1 MPPQPAATIQLS
13 DLGAYQ
19 HAVRVVLTT
28 DVVTATRPRPGML
41 EAVLRWA
48 DQLSKDLRDHLG
60 YTLIATTRQ
69 VRLIRRLDGLDPT
82 QTTIFTAKSGR
93 PFDRRRLAYLCLI
106 LASFQRSR
114 VEVSLA
120 DLVRAFT
127 PSANAIDGLGFNP
140 TVSAHKAAV
149 VDVLDWLADR
159 GALRLSDGS
168 ADAWSADTERGD
180 ALYDIDHDICAALF
194 RPARPIQ
201 HLTSAAGLL
210 DATYVSAKRGAQRE
224 AAAQRAARALLEHPV
239 VYYAQVE
246 PEVAEA
252 LRQTGVAENLARLT
266 GLAVERRAEGV
277 LLADAGGRFTD
288 RPFPGRGGAVNR
300 AAGLLLAKIAD
311 VLEDPDEAPLL
322 LPVPAEADDQ
332 RELLAK
338 IDAALPLG
346 GVVTELAWSAPQEED
361 LDTERIDSVADA
373 IDSDRGGANHQADHS
388 QTGQGRLEASEAD
401 ASRADLSRA
410 DLSRADLSRADLSRA
425 DLSRADPSRVDAAG
439 RHPVVPFIADSG
451 LRSMINDLYEE
462 LGPASFTV
470 TWQHD
475 PRGLLNAAVAFL
487 ADLRLL
493 RRVDAGVLV
502 LPAAARYRNIKAALP
517 VRHAEGQ
524 LALDLF
530 GGSISGNI
538 GGDIDDD

>member
-1 MPPQPAATIQLS
+1 VPPQPAAAVQLS
-13 DLGAYQ
+13 DLGSYQ
-19 HAVRVVLTT
+19 AAVRLALTH
-28 DVVTATRPRPGML
+28 DVITATRPRPGL
-41 EAVLRWA
+41 LDQVLRWA
-48 DQLSKDLRDHLG
+48 DQLASDLRDVLG

-69 VRLIRRLDGLDPT
+69 VRLIRRLDALDPS

-93 PFDRRRLAYLCLI
+93 PFDRRRLAYLCLF
-106 LASFQRSR
+106 LGSFSRSR
-114 VEVSLA
+114 VEISLA

-127 PSANAIDGLGFNP
+127 PTANAIDGLGFDP

-168 ADAWSADTERGD
+168 VEAWTADTDRGD
-180 ALYDIDHDICAALF
+180 ALYDIDHDICAVLF
-194 RPARPIQ
+194 RPARPVQ

-210 DATYVSAKRGAQRE
+210 DTTFTSAKRAAQRE
-224 AAAQRAARALLEHPV
+224 AAAQRAARALVEHPV

-246 PEVAEA
+246 PEVADA
-252 LRQTGVAENLARLT
+252 LRQSGVAESLARLT

-311 VLEDPDEAPLL
+311 VIEDHDEQPPLL
-322 LPVPAEADDQ
+322 PLPPEAADQ
-332 RELLAK
+332 RDLLDR
-338 IDAALPLG
+338 IDAALPAR
-346 GVVTELAWSAPQEED
+346 GVVAELAWSAPSEEEIV
-361 LDTERIDSVADA
+361 TERPRDPASPA
-373 IDSDRGGANHQADHS
+373 
-388 QTGQGRLEASEAD
+388 EAARTEPAPT
-401 ASRADLSRA
+401 L
-410 DLSRADLSRADLSRA
+410 L
-425 DLSRADPSRVDAAG
+425 
-439 RHPVVPFIADSG
+439 PFIADSR
-451 LRSMINDLYEE
+451 LHAMIDDLYAEV
-462 LGPASFTV
+462 GAASFTV

-475 PRGLLNAAVAFL
+475 ARGLLSTAVAFL

-493 RRVDAGVLV
+493 RPVAGGVLV
-502 LPAAARYRNIKAALP
+502 LPAAARYRNIKLALP

-530 GGSISGNI
+530 R
-538 GGDIDDD
+538 GDSDE

>member
-1 MPPQPAATIQLS
+1 MPPAAAVQLS

-19 HAVRVVLTT
+19 SAVRLVLTH
-28 DVVTATRPRPGML
+28 DVITAARPRPGTL
-41 EAVLRWA
+41 ETVLRWA
-48 DQLSKDLRDHLG
+48 DQLARDLRDVLG

-69 VRLIRRLDGLDPT
+69 VRLIRRLDALDAT
-82 QTTIFTAKSGR
+82 QTAIFTAKSGR
-93 PFDRRRLAYLCLI
+93 PFDRRRLAYLCLF
-106 LASFQRSR
+106 LASFSRSR
-114 VEVSLA
+114 VEISLA

-127 PSANAIDGLGFNP
+127 PTANAIDSLGFDPVVN
-140 TVSAHKAAV
+140 AHKAAV

-168 ADAWSADTERGD
+168 VEAWTADTDRGD

-194 RPARPIQ
+194 RPARPVQ
-201 HLTSAAGLL
+201 HLTTAAGLL
-210 DATYVSAKRGAQRE
+210 DATFTSAKRAAQRE
-224 AAAQRAARALLEHPV
+224 AAAQRAARALVEHPV

-252 LRQTGVAENLARLT
+252 LRQPDGVAENLARLT

-311 VLEDPDEAPLL
+311 VLDDRDEPPSL
-322 LPVPAEADDQ
+322 LPLPPAAADQ
-332 RELLAK
+332 RELLDR
-338 IDAALPLG
+338 IDAALPLH
-346 GVVTELAWSAPQEED
+346 GVVTELAWSAPTEEE
-361 LDTERIDSVADA
+361 TYAERRRDSASPADSA
-373 IDSDRGGANHQADHS
+373 EPP
-388 QTGQGRLEASEAD
+388 L
-401 ASRADLSRA
+401 L
-410 DLSRADLSRADLSRA
+410 
-425 DLSRADPSRVDAAG
+425 
-439 RHPVVPFIADSG
+439 PFITDSK
-451 LRSMINDLYEE
+451 LHAMIDDLYAEV
-462 LGPASFTV
+462 GAASFTV

-475 PRGLLNAAVAFL
+475 PRGLLSAAVAFL

-493 RRVDAGVLV
+493 RPLPGGVLV
-502 LPAAARYRNIKAALP
+502 LPAAARYRNIKLALP

-530 GGSISGNI
+530 GGER
-538 GGDIDDD
+538 DD

>member
-1 MPPQPAATIQLS
+1 MPPQPAAAVQPS
-13 DLGAYQ
+13 DLSAYQ
-19 HAVRVVLTT
+19 TAVRLVLTH
-28 DVVTATRPRPGML
+28 DVITATRPRPGTL

-48 DQLSKDLRDHLG
+48 DQLAKDLREVLG

-69 VRLIRRLDGLDPT
+69 VRLVRRLDALDPT

-93 PFDRRRLAYLCLI
+93 PFDRRRLAYLCLF
-106 LASFQRSR
+106 LASFSRSR
-114 VEVSLA
+114 VEIGLA

-127 PSANAIDGLGFNP
+127 PTANAIDGLGFDP
-140 TVSAHKAAV
+140 VVSAHKAAV

-168 ADAWSADTERGD
+168 VEAWTADTDRGD
-180 ALYDIDHDICAALF
+180 ALYDIDHDICAVLF
-194 RPARPIQ
+194 RPARPVQ

-210 DATYVSAKRGAQRE
+210 DATFTSAKRAAQRE
-224 AAAQRAARALLEHPV
+224 AAAQRAARVLAEHPV

-252 LRQTGVAENLARLT
+252 LRQPGGVAENLARLT

-311 VLEDPDEAPLL
+311 VLEDPDERPSL
-322 LPVPAEADDQ
+322 LPLPPEAADQ
-332 RELLAK
+332 RDLLER
-338 IDAALPLG
+338 IDAALPLK
-346 GVVTELAWSAPQEED
+346 GVVTELAWTAPAEEEAYP
-361 LDTERIDSVADA
+361 ERMSGSDSP
-373 IDSDRGGANHQADHS
+373 DSPAAPD
-388 QTGQGRLEASEAD
+388 
-401 ASRADLSRA
+401 
-410 DLSRADLSRADLSRA
+410 
-425 DLSRADPSRVDAAG
+425 AG
-439 RHPVVPFIADSG
+439 RAEPDRSGAPGDGAPGNGAPGNRATGPALLPFIADSR
-451 LRSMINDLYEE
+451 LHAMVDDLYDKV
-462 LGPASFTV
+462 GAASFTV

-475 PRGLLNAAVAFL
+475 QRGLLSAAVAFL

-493 RRVDAGVLV
+493 RPVPGGVLV
-502 LPAAARYRNIKAALP
+502 LPAAARYRNIKLALP
-517 VRHAEGQ
+517 VRRAEGQ

-530 GGSISGNI
+530 GGAGDF
-538 GGDIDDD
+538 GGDGDG

>member
-1 MPPQPAATIQLS
+1 MPPHPAAANIQLS

-19 HAVRVVLTT
+19 HAVRVVLTN

-69 VRLIRRLDGLDPT
+69 VRVIRRLDGLDPT

-127 PSANAIDGLGFNP
+127 PTANAIDGLGFNP

-194 RPARPIQ
+194 RPARPVQ

-252 LRQTGVAENLARLT
+252 LRQIGVAENLARLT

-311 VLEDPDEAPLL
+311 VLEDPDETPLL
-322 LPVPAEADDQ
+322 LPVPAESADQ
-332 RELLAK
+332 RELLER
-338 IDAALPLG
+338 IDAALPLA
-346 GVVTELAWSAPQEED
+346 GVVTELAWSAPLEED
-361 LDTERIDSVADA
+361 RDAERAAGLAGADDT
-373 IDSDRGGANHQADHS
+373 DRG
-388 QTGQGRLEASEAD
+388 EASHAH
-401 ASRADLSRA
+401 ASHGRADQPL
-410 DLSRADLSRADLSRA
+410 
-425 DLSRADPSRVDAAG
+425 
-439 RHPVVPFIADSG
+439 VPFIADSG
-451 LRSMINDLYEE
+451 LRAMINDLYDE

-493 RRVDAGVLV
+493 RPVDAGVLV

-530 GGSISGNI
+530 GG
-538 GGDIDDD
+538 DIDDE

>member
-1 MPPQPAATIQLS
+1 MPPQPAAATIQLS

-168 ADAWSADTERGD
+168 VDAWSADTERGD

-194 RPARPIQ
+194 RPARPVQ

-311 VLEDPDEAPLL
+311 VLEDPDETPLL
-322 LPVPAEADDQ
+322 LPLPAESADQ
-332 RELLAK
+332 RELLEK
-338 IDAALPLG
+338 IDAALPLA
-346 GVVTELAWSAPQEED
+346 GVVTELAWSAPLEED
-361 LDTERIDSVADA
+361 PDAERADGAPHA
-373 IDSDRGGANHQADHS
+373 IDP
-388 QTGQGRLEASEAD
+388 EP
-401 ASRADLSRA
+401 SRADQG
-410 DLSRADLSRADLSRA
+410 
-425 DLSRADPSRVDAAG
+425 RADPSG
-439 RHPVVPFIADSG
+439 RTQPLVPFIADSG
-451 LRSMINDLYEE
+451 LRAMINDLYDE

-530 GGSISGNI
+530 GGDIDGDGDGGS
-538 GGDIDDD
+538 GGDGDDD

>member
-1 MPPQPAATIQLS
+1 MPPQPAAANIQLS

-19 HAVRVVLTT
+19 HAVRVVLTN

-140 TVSAHKAAV
+140 TVFGHKAAV

-194 RPARPIQ
+194 RPARPVQ

-311 VLEDPDEAPLL
+311 VLEDPDEEPLL
-322 LPVPAEADDQ
+322 LPVPPESADQ
-332 RELLAK
+332 RELLEK
-338 IDAALPLG
+338 IDAALPLA
-346 GVVTELAWSAPQEED
+346 GVVTELAWSAPLEED
-361 LDTERIDSVADA
+361 PWPERPGGVARVINEHQTDEHH
-373 IDSDRGGANHQADHS
+373 ANPDPS
-388 QTGQGRLEASEAD
+388 RPD
-401 ASRADLSRA
+401 PSRAD
-410 DLSRADLSRADLSRA
+410 
-425 DLSRADPSRVDAAG
+425 AG
-439 RHPVVPFIADSG
+439 GRQPVVPFIADSG
-451 LRSMINDLYEE
+451 LRAMINDLYDE
-462 LGPASFTV
+462 LGPTSFTV

-475 PRGLLNAAVAFL
+475 SRGLLNAAVAFL

-530 GGSISGNI
+530 GG
-538 GGDIDDD
+538 DIDDD

>member
-1 MPPQPAATIQLS
+1 VPPQPAAAVQLS

-19 HAVRVVLTT
+19 SAVRLVLTH
-28 DVVTATRPRPGML
+28 DVITATRPRPGTL

-48 DQLSKDLRDHLG
+48 DQLARDLRDVLG

-69 VRLIRRLDGLDPT
+69 VRLIRRLDALDPT
-82 QTTIFTAKSGR
+82 QTTIFTARSGR
-93 PFDRRRLAYLCLI
+93 PFDRRRLAYLCLF
-106 LASFQRSR
+106 LASFSRSR
-114 VEVSLA
+114 VEISLA

-127 PSANAIDGLGFNP
+127 PTANAIDGLGFDP
-140 TVSAHKAAV
+140 VVSAHKAAV

-168 ADAWSADTERGD
+168 VEAWTADTDRGD
-180 ALYDIDHDICAALF
+180 ALYDIDHDICAVLF
-194 RPARPIQ
+194 RPARPVQ

-210 DATYVSAKRGAQRE
+210 DATFTSAKRAAQRE
-224 AAAQRAARALLEHPV
+224 AAAQRAARALAEHPV

-252 LRQTGVAENLARLT
+252 LRQPGGVAENLARLT

-311 VLEDPDEAPLL
+311 VIEDPDERPPLL
-322 LPVPAEADDQ
+322 PFPPEAADQ
-332 RELLAK
+332 RDLLER
-338 IDAALPLG
+338 IDAALPLA
-346 GVVTELAWSAPQEED
+346 GVVTELAWTAPAEEAADQERTRGLAAPAGPGD
-361 LDTERIDSVADA
+361 ARPVPDSPVPDNSVP
-373 IDSDRGGANHQADHS
+373 DSPGAQQN
-388 QTGQGRLEASEAD
+388 R
-401 ASRADLSRA
+401 
-410 DLSRADLSRADLSRA
+410 
-425 DLSRADPSRVDAAG
+425 AAG
-439 RHPVVPFIADSG
+439 PALLPFIADSK
-451 LRSMINDLYEE
+451 LHAMIDDLYDEV
-462 LGPASFTV
+462 GAASFTV

-475 PRGLLNAAVAFL
+475 PRGLLRTAVAFL

-493 RRVDAGVLV
+493 RPVAGGVLV
-502 LPAAARYRNIKAALP
+502 LPAAARYRNIKLALP

-530 GGSISGNI
+530 GGPGDL
-538 GGDIDDD
+538 GGASDFGEARDG

>member
-1 MPPQPAATIQLS
+1 MPPAAAVQLS
-13 DLGAYQ
+13 DLGSYQ
-19 HAVRVVLTT
+19 SAARLVLTH
-28 DVVTATRPRPGML
+28 DLITATRPRPGTL

-48 DQLSKDLRDHLG
+48 DQLAKDLRDVLG

-69 VRLIRRLDGLDPT
+69 VRLIRRLDALDPT

-93 PFDRRRLAYLCLI
+93 PFDRRRLAYLCLF

-114 VEVSLA
+114 VEISLA

-127 PSANAIDGLGFNP
+127 PTANAIDGLGFDP
-140 TVSAHKAAV
+140 TVGAHKAAV
-149 VDVLDWLADR
+149 VDVLDWLAER

-168 ADAWSADTERGD
+168 VEAWTADTDRGD
-180 ALYDIDHDICAALF
+180 ALYDIDHDICAVLF
-194 RPARPIQ
+194 RPARPVQ

-210 DATYVSAKRGAQRE
+210 DATFTSARRAAQRE
-224 AAAQRAARALLEHPV
+224 AAAQRAARALVEHPV

-252 LRQTGVAENLARLT
+252 LRQPGGVVENLARLT

-311 VLEDPDEAPLL
+311 VLEDPDEAPLF
-322 LPVPAEADDQ
+322 LPLPAESADQ
-332 RELLAK
+332 RELLEK
-338 IDAALPLG
+338 IDAALPLA
-346 GVVTELAWSAPQEED
+346 GVVTELAWTAPLEED
-361 LDTERIDSVADA
+361 PDAERAGGVADA
-373 IDSDRGGANHQADHS
+373 IEQNSG
-388 QTGQGRLEASEAD
+388 
-401 ASRADLSRA
+401 RADSSRPDA
-410 DLSRADLSRADLSRA
+410 GGRAPL
-425 DLSRADPSRVDAAG
+425 
-439 RHPVVPFIADSG
+439 VPFVADSG
-451 LRSMINDLYEE
+451 LRAMINDLYDE

-475 PRGLLNAAVAFL
+475 SRGLLNAAVAFL

-524 LALDLF
+524 LSLDLF
-530 GGSISGNI
+530 GGNVSGDI
-538 GGDIDDD
+538 GGD

>member
-1 MPPQPAATIQLS
+1 MPPQPAAANIQLS

-19 HAVRVVLTT
+19 QAVRLVLTN
-28 DVVTATRPRPGML
+28 DVITATRPRPGML
-41 EAVLRWA
+41 EGVLRWA

-60 YTLIATTRQ
+60 YTLIATTRA

-127 PSANAIDGLGFNP
+127 PSANAIDGLGFDP
-140 TVSAHKAAV
+140 IVSAHKAAV

-168 ADAWSADTERGD
+168 VDAWSADTERGD
-180 ALYDIDHDICAALF
+180 ALYDIDHDICATLF
-194 RPARPIQ
+194 RPARPVQ

-252 LRQTGVAENLARLT
+252 LRQQGVAENLARLT

-311 VLEDPDEAPLL
+311 VLEDPDEELLL
-322 LPVPAEADDQ
+322 LPPPLDAADQ
-332 RELLAK
+332 RELLEK
-338 IDAALPLG
+338 IDAALPLA
-346 GVVTELAWSAPQEED
+346 GVVTELAWSVPEEGQGPPERAVAAPPAD
-361 LDTERIDSVADA
+361 YAVPFVADSA
-373 IDSDRGGANHQADHS
+373 LRAMID
-388 QTGQGRLEASEAD
+388 
-401 ASRADLSRA
+401 
-410 DLSRADLSRADLSRA
+410 
-425 DLSRADPSRVDAAG
+425 
-439 RHPVVPFIADSG
+439 
-451 LRSMINDLYEE
+451 DLYDE

-475 PRGLLNAAVAFL
+475 QRGLLNAALAFL
-487 ADLRLL
+487 GDLRLL
-493 RRVDAGVLV
+493 RRVDGGALV

-530 GGSISGNI
+530 GG
-538 GGDIDDD
+538 DIDDG

>member
-1 MPPQPAATIQLS
+1 MPPQPAAAIQLS

-140 TVSAHKAAV
+140 TVSGHKAAV

-194 RPARPIQ
+194 RPARPVQ

-322 LPVPAEADDQ
+322 LPLPAESADQ
-332 RELLAK
+332 RELLEK
-338 IDAALPLG
+338 IDAALPLA
-346 GVVTELAWSAPQEED
+346 GVVTELAWSAPLEED
-361 LDTERIDSVADA
+361 PYTERAGRVADA
-373 IDSDRGGANHQADHS
+373 IEQNS
-388 QTGQGRLEASEAD
+388 
-401 ASRADLSRA
+401 
-410 DLSRADLSRADLSRA
+410 
-425 DLSRADPSRVDAAG
+425 SRADPSRPESGGGA
-439 RHPVVPFIADSG
+439 PLVPFIADSG
-451 LRSMINDLYEE
+451 LRAMINDLYDE

-530 GGSISGNI
+530 GGDTSGNTSGDI

>member
-1 MPPQPAATIQLS
+1 MPPQPAAATIQLS

-93 PFDRRRLAYLCLI
+93 PFDRRRLAYLSLI

-194 RPARPIQ
+194 RPARPVQ

-322 LPVPAEADDQ
+322 LPLPAESADQ
-332 RELLAK
+332 RELLEK
-338 IDAALPLG
+338 IDAALPLA
-346 GVVTELAWSAPQEED
+346 GVVTELAWSAPLEED
-361 LDTERIDSVADA
+361 PGTERAGSVADA
-373 IDSDRGGANHQADHS
+373 IEQNS
-388 QTGQGRLEASEAD
+388 
-401 ASRADLSRA
+401 
-410 DLSRADLSRADLSRA
+410 
-425 DLSRADPSRVDAAG
+425 SRADPSRPDAGG
-439 RHPVVPFIADSG
+439 RAPLVPFIADSG
-451 LRSMINDLYEE
+451 LRAMINDLYDE

-530 GGSISGNI
+530 GGDTGGDIGGDTGGDTSGDI